1 METTQTSTLFPL
13 NQATGSALKVALTH
27 GEAAERGDPQQVSW
41 GPPCLWEQRGTG
53 YPPLPG
59 SPGEGRAT
67 AVNKAGIAPE
77 TGAKATIN
85 YNCVRF

>member
-53 YPPLPG
+53 YPPSHRVSRG
-59 SPGEGRAT
+59 RTGHSCEQGRHSP
-67 AVNKAGIAPE
+67 
-77 TGAKATIN
+77 
-85 YNCVRF
+85 